1 MWLSRS
7 IIIVRTWERGGGR
20 GRTGVLP
27 MNYANEYSKGIVG
40 VEDGLKL
47 DRKGERQ
54 VVAGDL
60 SVDIITED

>member
-1 MWLSRS
+1 
-7 IIIVRTWERGGGR
+7 
-20 GRTGVLP
+20 